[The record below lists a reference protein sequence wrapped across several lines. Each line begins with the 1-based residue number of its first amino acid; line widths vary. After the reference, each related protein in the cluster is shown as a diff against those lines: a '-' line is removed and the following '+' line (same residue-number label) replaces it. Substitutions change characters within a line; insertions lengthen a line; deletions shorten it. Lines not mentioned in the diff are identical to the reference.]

1 MALRCLAST
10 EKVMAGCWVSHVP
23 RWNLHSALA
32 LGPHATLAASLSAA
46 RSKCVCSHRCCS
58 GVAWAVGMG
67 W

>member
-10 EKVMAGCWVSHVP
+10 GKVMAGCLVSHATV
-23 RWNLHSALA
+23 AL
-32 LGPHATLAASLSAA
+32 SLSAA
-46 RSKCVCSHRCCS
+46 RSKCVCSHGCCS